1 MNIETWLW
9 KIGII
14 IISISFVSAAFVLVY
29 FLKKRKSIKNR
40 AITTNIQED
49 KKSNYALKRWRF
61 FAIFWPLTCFVF
73 AGIIVSQSSR
83 GAEEHI
89 TDTIFSIIPLVF
101 FTIGM
106 TIRHRLLK
114 ERRYAT
120 ILTTATVISDGIR
133 SYSGKNTPFPEFEF
147 QVNGTT
153 YKVKSL
159 RRYRFRFV
167 QERKKVALYYAPENP
182 RIFYVPIMQKHDN
195 RCSILF
201 CGIGV
206 IFPLIGLFAPQ
217 IRTLFSFLP

>member
-1 MNIETWLW
+1 MNTEIWLW

-14 IISISFVSAAFVLVY
+14 IMSISFVSAAFVLVY
-29 FLKKRKSIKNR
+29 FLKKRKPIQNR
-40 AITTNIQED
+40 DITTNIQED

-61 FAIFWPLTCFVF
+61 FAVFWPLTCFVF
-73 AGIIVSQSSR
+73 AGIIVNQSSR

-89 TDTIFSIIPLVF
+89 TDAIFSVIPLVF

-133 SYSGKNTPFPEFEF
+133 SYSGKNTSFPEFEF

-159 RRYRFRFV
+159 RRCSFRFI
-167 QERKKVALYYAPENP
+167 QERKKVALYYSPENL
-182 RIFYVPIMQKHDN
+182 RIFYVPIMQK
-195 RCSILF
+195 
-201 CGIGV
+201 
-206 IFPLIGLFAPQ
+206 
-217 IRTLFSFLP
+217 T

>member
-1 MNIETWLW
+1 MNTEIWLW

-14 IISISFVSAAFVLVY
+14 IMSISFVSAAFVLVY
-29 FLKKRKSIKNR
+29 FLKKRKPIQNR
-40 AITTNIQED
+40 DITTNIQED

-61 FAIFWPLTCFVF
+61 FAVFWPLTCFVF

-89 TDTIFSIIPLVF
+89 TDAIFSVIPLVF

-133 SYSGKNTPFPEFEF
+133 SYSGKNTSFPEFEF

-159 RRYRFRFV
+159 RRCSFRFI
-167 QERKKVALYYAPENP
+167 QERKKVALYYAPENL
-182 RIFYVPIMQKHDN
+182 RIFYVPMAVVSRISSSPIK
-195 RCSILF
+195 
-201 CGIGV
+201 
-206 IFPLIGLFAPQ
+206 
-217 IRTLFSFLP
+217 

>member
-1 MNIETWLW
+1 MNTEIWLW

-14 IISISFVSAAFVLVY
+14 IMSISFVSAAFVLVY
-29 FLKKRKSIKNR
+29 FLKKRKPIQNR
-40 AITTNIQED
+40 DITTNIQED

-61 FAIFWPLTCFVF
+61 FAVFWPLTCFVF

-89 TDTIFSIIPLVF
+89 TDAIFSVIPLVF

-133 SYSGKNTPFPEFEF
+133 SYSGKNTSFPEFEF

-153 YKVKSL
+153 YKVKSQ
-159 RRYRFRFV
+159 RRCSFRFI
-167 QERKKVALYYAPENP
+167 QERKKVALYYSPENL
-182 RIFYVPIMQKHDN
+182 RIFYVPIMQK
-195 RCSILF
+195 
-201 CGIGV
+201 
-206 IFPLIGLFAPQ
+206 
-217 IRTLFSFLP
+217 T